1 MAFGHA
7 GQKMVIQTALLVRPK
22 DVHSKGVES
31 DVRAQARVQLSERV
45 ASIEKRG
52 AREVHAADDG

>member
-1 MAFGHA
+1 MSE
-7 GQKMVIQTALLVRPK
+7 R
-22 DVHSKGVES
+22 
-31 DVRAQARVQLSERV
+31 RRVQLSERV